1 MDPKAKKVLEQV
13 SFLLDKAKTEENINY
28 MLIATH
34 KTYGAVFFNGKA
46 EAISI
51 MLAENAFEQK
61 ITSKILQN
69 ALHIY
74 IHKLEEELAELKA
87 KETKECQEKSN

>member
-13 SFLLDKAKTEENINY
+13 SFLLDNAKKEENINY

-34 KTYGAVFFNGKA
+34 KTDGAVFFNGKA

-51 MLAENAFEQK
+51 MLAENAFEEK

-74 IHKLEEELAELKA
+74 INKLEEERRK
-87 KETKECQEKSN
+87 TKENDGNE